1 MASLTFSN
9 ALLPL
14 GGTDTA
20 ETMEAAAVKAQS
32 QGIPAQGFL
41 ARLTAAMVK
50 SRRRAAER
58 EISRLEL
65 VYGFKLRPDHESEAD
80 LAKGDLPFT
89 R

>member
-20 ETMEAAAVKAQS
+20 EKVEANS
-32 QGIPAQGFL
+32 RGFFG
-41 ARLTAAMVK
+41 RLMDAMVA

-58 EISRLEL
+58 EIARLEL
-65 VYGFKLRPDHESEAD
+65 VYGFKLRPDTQTDAE
-80 LAKGDLPFT
+80 LATKDLPFV

>member
-20 ETMEAAAVKAQS
+20 EKVEATS
-32 QGIPAQGFL
+32 NGFFG
-41 ARLTAAMVK
+41 RLYDAMVA

-58 EISRLEL
+58 EIARLEM
-65 VYGFKLRPDHESEAD
+65 VYGFRIRPETETDAE
-80 LAKGDLPFT
+80 LATKDLPFV

>member
-20 ETMEAAAVKAQS
+20 ETMEAAAVKAQ
-32 QGIPAQGFL
+32 PQGFL
-41 ARLTAAMVK
+41 ARLTDAMVK

-65 VYGFKLRPDHESEAD
+65 VYGFKLRPDHESEAE
-80 LAKGDLPFT
+80 LAKDELPFT

>member
-1 MASLTFSN
+1 MASVTFSN

-20 ETMEAAAVKAQS
+20 ETVDVETR
-32 QGIPAQGFL
+32 GILG
-41 ARLTAAMVK
+41 RLFDAMVA

-65 VYGFKLRPDHESEAD
+65 VYGFKLRPDTQTDAE
-80 LAKGDLPFT
+80 LATKELPFI

>member
-20 ETMEAAAVKAQS
+20 EKVEVSTVSTESRSV
-32 QGIPAQGFL
+32 F
-41 ARLTAAMVK
+41 ARFMAAMTE

-65 VYGFKLRPDHESEAD
+65 VYGFKIRAATETEAD
-80 LAKGDLPFT
+80 LAKTNLPFV